1 CKMENQTGR
10 SQAACDQQ
18 RAIEAGQHILALLNR
33 AIPQAPGEGQNLR
46 VERPPSVESEMARS
60 FRGFFKRASKND
72 TISISSVELEHLQAG
87 LGKRTLS
94 ITSGLTHAE
103 LSCLLRTTYPKML
116 DLEDRWL
123 IYKAAGGNGRRKM
136 YPVPLEAEGYT
147 GSLIRRA
154 SSGGKYLLYLM
165 PLQDELDLTP
175 LPADSPEFALM
186 PKAACK
192 KCKASMPLQML
203 ALHIEKCS
211 DLSRSDS
218 EEADVMYIENTAS
231 SRASTNRA
239 ACSESPDQLH
249 SQQVHYMLSIKKE
262 VVF

>member
-1 CKMENQTGR
+1 
-10 SQAACDQQ
+10 
-18 RAIEAGQHILALLNR
+18 
-33 AIPQAPGEGQNLR
+33 
-46 VERPPSVESEMARS
+46 S
-60 FRGFFKRASKND
+60 FPGFFKRGGKRRNDLMRPNSTSKFAKIWKPLEVTFFLLASKND
-72 TISISSVELEHLQAG
+72 TIPISSVELEHLQAG

-94 ITSGLTHAE
+94 ITSDLTHAE

-211 DLSRSDS
+211 DLSSSDS
-218 EEADVMYIENTAS
+218 EEADVIYIENTAS
-231 SRASTNRA
+231 SLASTNRA
-239 ACSESPDQLH
+239 ACSESPDQHH
-249 SQQVHYMLSIKKE
+249 SQQMDVIKCPLCNKFFPLLDIGHASFCGE
-262 VVF
+262 R